1 MRPSVR
7 EGSQQTSLVSS
18 GLCRLHLPFAA
29 APDYIMGPK
38 CLTSKRPSL
47 AAGLR
52 SPYSPV
58 PATRHVP
65 IPVPGLLGEW
75 VVPPTSPLHCEGAL
89 GSLGGGGEALS
100 REMNSWPSPRC
111 RPAQLCSGV
120 TLGAHTA
127 PLYAWALCPPW
138 AWHQLHQQQWL
149 RQLLSTPCQGP
160 SHWAPGRRRRE
171 GWRLGCE

>member
-1 MRPSVR
+1 
-7 EGSQQTSLVSS
+7 
-18 GLCRLHLPFAA
+18 
-29 APDYIMGPK
+29 MGPK

-58 PATRHVP
+58 PATSARPHSSARLAGGV
-65 IPVPGLLGEW
+65 GGASHN
-75 VVPPTSPLHCEGAL
+75 PPPHCEGGL

-100 REMNSWPSPRC
+100 REMNSWPGPRC
-111 RPAQLCSGV
+111 RPAQLCSGL

-160 SHWAPGRRRRE
+160 SHWAPGEEEE
-171 GWRLGCE
+171 GGQAIRL